1 MGSQSFQRLR
11 SAGGN
16 FSPVR
21 TCQEKERS
29 RQVKVQDA
37 ESWCC
42 GVARES
48 RFRSARAECASYD
61 ATHSDLAAP
70 ERRRWSG
77 SEIVPRPIRLS
88 SEACLPASPIF
99 FFANPS
105 PEQ

>member
-1 MGSQSFQRLR
+1 MGPEFFQRLR

-21 TCQEKERS
+21 SWQVKERS

-42 GVARES
+42 GAARES
-48 RFRSARAECASYD
+48 RFRSARAACASHD
-61 ATHSDLAAP
+61 ANDSDLAAR
-70 ERRRWSG
+70 ERQRWSG
-77 SEIVPRPIRLS
+77 SKIVLRSIRLF